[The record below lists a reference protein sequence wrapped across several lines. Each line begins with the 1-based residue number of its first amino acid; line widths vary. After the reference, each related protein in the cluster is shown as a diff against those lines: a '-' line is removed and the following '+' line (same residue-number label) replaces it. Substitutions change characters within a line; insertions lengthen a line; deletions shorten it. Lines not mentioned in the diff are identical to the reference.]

1 MKKILIHCPSNS
13 EAGGA
18 ESLHQLSDTLSNYFD
33 VYMSYYLDHSA
44 ETPKKFNIYKINKS
58 NFFDDKDTFH
68 VVPEITTKYFYKKI
82 RKGKMI
88 INWLSV
94 DNYLG
99 LKDRP
104 RIKNILFYLY
114 NYITSRKPL
123 YKLKNLYHLSQSEY
137 ANLFLKK
144 IILSLHLLVII
155 QISFI

>member
-1 MKKILIHCPSNS
+1 
-13 EAGGA
+13 
-18 ESLHQLSDTLSNYFD
+18 
-33 VYMSYYLDHSA
+33 
-44 ETPKKFNIYKINKS
+44 
-58 NFFDDKDTFH
+58 
-68 VVPEITTKYFYKKI
+68 
-82 RKGKMI
+82 MI

-137 ANLFLKK
+137 ANLFFKK
-144 IILSLHLLVII
+144 IILSLYLLVII